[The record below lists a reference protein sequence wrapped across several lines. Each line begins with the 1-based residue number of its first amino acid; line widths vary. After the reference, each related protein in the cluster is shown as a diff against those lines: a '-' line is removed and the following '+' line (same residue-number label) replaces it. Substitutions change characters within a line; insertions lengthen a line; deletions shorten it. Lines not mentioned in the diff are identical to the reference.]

1 MAQPVTPYTKFL
13 LGANVVLAAYL
24 LVGVVAMFLGR
35 GQSRRAVLIAEQAQ
49 SAARLLT
56 AELERLRQETRAA
69 AELATHIFSN
79 PESYRLAAQP
89 GEYDY
94 DSATGLYGSARDDGT
109 SVVFLSAASSLN
121 PEILRE
127 IRLSEY
133 LNPAFR
139 TTASLNP
146 LVRSIALYTT
156 DGLVRSYPWFD
167 FKNRI
172 ATGTLKRSFSVTD
185 LPFFAKA
192 APSRNPSK
200 EGVWELTSSTPGDE
214 TQLVSGAPFLA
225 NDTFRGV
232 VAIEVDTGKLAAQLF
247 KDFESNGALGLLL
260 APGHRVVGTS
270 RTPGSNVKV
279 NGLLPAVLKDLK
291 VAGLTG
297 LDPLL
302 QRLPSAGRFDGSE
315 AGFHVSA
322 VAALGLPIRPVV
334 IVPEG
339 LAVRQYSAP
348 SRLSA
353 LPVWILVGVGLACA
367 LLLADARWITQ
378 TRRNLAAADEKLA
391 ESFTALSDLNLES
404 ALVAAPPHTAL
415 GGLHPKLDEGLLSI
429 QKVLEA
435 TTVAPVPE
443 EVRSVTENVGVDLK
457 QLECMTTV
465 FRAFDVADSAEGNV
479 NRLAAAM
486 RSVFEVRHVSFL
498 PYSHSAFRFPPQN
511 AQDKTDET
519 NVEWKEGA
527 LFDALIRSPGV
538 VSSNTLVPASEEQE
552 LLSPLIEGTYLAMPL
567 LDDQRVL
574 GAVVLSGNRS
584 GVSYEDELFLGAL
597 QPILSKTIQNIY
609 QCGGLAKLNQLR
621 REYCLELARAVE
633 APLHRIRTEVQ
644 SIYARLGKLTP
655 YYKQHCET
663 ILFEVGKLYEML
675 REAREA
681 EMAMESEPVEPTLS
695 SGGLATVAKKDTE

>member
-13 LGANVVLAAYL
+13 LGANVVLAACL

-35 GQSRRAVLIAEQAQ
+35 GQSGGAVLITERAQ
-49 SAARLLT
+49 SAARVLT
-56 AELERLRQETRAA
+56 AELERVRQETRAA

-109 SVVFLSAASSLN
+109 SVVFLSAASPLN

-133 LNPAFR
+133 LNPTLR
-139 TTASLNP
+139 TTARLNP

-156 DGLVRSYPWFD
+156 DGLVRNYPWFD
-167 FKNRI
+167 FKDRI
-172 ATGTLKRSFSVTD
+172 ASGSLKRSFSVTD
-185 LPFFAKA
+185 LPFFTKA
-192 APSRNPSK
+192 APSQNLSR
-200 EGVWELTSSTPGDE
+200 EGVWELINRTPGDE

-225 NDTFRGV
+225 GDTFRGV

-260 APGHRVVGTS
+260 TPSHYVLGTS
-270 RTPGSNVKV
+270 RTPDSIVKV

-291 VAGLTG
+291 AAGLTG
-297 LDPLL
+297 FL
-302 QRLPSAGRFDGSE
+302 QRLPGAGRFDGSE
-315 AGFHVSA
+315 AGFHVSI
-322 VAALGLPIRPVV
+322 AATDLPVRPVV

-339 LAVRQYSAP
+339 LAVRYYSP
-348 SRLSA
+348 PGGLSA
-353 LPVWILVGVGLACA
+353 LPIWLLIGVGFTCA

-378 TRRNLAAADEKLA
+378 SRRSLAAADEKLA
-391 ESFTALSDLNLES
+391 QSFTALSDLNLES
-404 ALVAAPPHTAL
+404 ALVAAPPQATL
-415 GGLHPKLDEGLLSI
+415 GELYPKFDEGLLSI

-435 TTVAPVPE
+435 TPVVPVPE
-443 EVRSVTENVGVDLK
+443 EVRSVTENLSVDLK
-457 QLECMTTV
+457 RLECMTMV
-465 FRAFDVADSAEGNV
+465 FRAFDVTDSAEGNL

-486 RSVFEVRHVSFL
+486 RSVFEVRHVSFF
-498 PYSHSAFRFPPQN
+498 PYSHSAFRFLPQN
-511 AQDKTDET
+511 AQDKPDET
-519 NVEWKEGA
+519 NAEWKAGA

-538 VSSNTLVPASEEQE
+538 VSSNTLVPASEEQQ
-552 LLSPLIEGTYLAMPL
+552 LLSPLIEGAYLAMPL

-574 GAVVLSGNRS
+574 GSVVLSGSRS
-584 GVSYEDELFLGAL
+584 SVSCENELLLGAL
-597 QPILSKTIQNIY
+597 QPVLSKTIQNIY
-609 QCGGLAKLNQLR
+609 QCDGLAKLNQLR

-644 SIYARLGKLTP
+644 AIYARLGKLTP

-681 EMAMESEPVEPTLS
+681 EVAMDSEPAEPTLS
-695 SGGLATVAKKDTE
+695 SGGGLATLAKKDAE